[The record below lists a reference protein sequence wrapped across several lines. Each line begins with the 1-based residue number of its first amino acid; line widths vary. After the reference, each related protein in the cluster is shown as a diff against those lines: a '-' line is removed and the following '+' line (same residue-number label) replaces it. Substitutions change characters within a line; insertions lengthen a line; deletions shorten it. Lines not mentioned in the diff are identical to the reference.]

1 MGEEGGEVS
10 DPLMLKFEYAQNRLS
25 LNTGTQVA

>member
-1 MGEEGGEVS
+1 MGGGAAS

-25 LNTGTQVA
+25 LNTGGVSFA